1 LGVGSKDFH
10 LAFHAIYSTQYV
22 FSELRTPN
30 SELPTPNSQPLPLM
44 SEWLEHSVQ
53 IEVAA
58 PIDLVWSLWQNL
70 ELMPRYFKWIES
82 VEILEDTPE
91 LSRWKLAVKAF
102 EFTWLARSLQE
113 VPNQLIQWESVD
125 GLPNKGA
132 IRFYDRKESSIV
144 KLTVAYAVPG
154 FLAVLMNNDFVR
166 NAVESTL
173 QADMETF
180 RVYAMNEVSASRNAP
195 EVL

>member
-1 LGVGSKDFH
+1 
-10 LAFHAIYSTQYV
+10 
-22 FSELRTPN
+22 
-30 SELPTPNSQPLPLM
+30 
-44 SEWLEHSVQ
+44 
-53 IEVAA
+53 
-58 PIDLVWSLWQNL
+58 
-70 ELMPRYFKWIES
+70 
-82 VEILEDTPE
+82 
-91 LSRWKLAVKAF
+91 
-102 EFTWLARSLQE
+102 LQE

-125 GLPNKGA
+125 GLPNRGG

-180 RVYAMNEVSASRNAP
+180 RQYAMNEVSASRNAP

>member
-1 LGVGSKDFH
+1 
-10 LAFHAIYSTQYV
+10 
-22 FSELRTPN
+22 
-30 SELPTPNSQPLPLM
+30 M

-125 GLPNKGA
+125 GLPNRGG
-132 IRFYDRKESSIV
+132 IRFYDRKDSSIV

-154 FLAVLMNNDFVR
+154 FLALLMNNDFVR

-180 RVYAMNEVSASRNAP
+180 REYAMNELRARRNAP